1 MLKHL
6 ALEHPTLTNQ
16 KGLANQ
22 KAIAIFLGAMAMVPK
37 GKVMEKEG
45 WLTWSVHLEPL

>member
-6 ALEHPTLTNQ
+6 ALEHPALT
-16 KGLANQ
+16 NQ

-37 GKVMEKEG
+37 GKVM
-45 WLTWSVHLEPL
+45 

>member
-6 ALEHPTLTNQ
+6 TLKHPTLTNQ

-22 KAIAIFLGAMAMVPK
+22 EAIAIFLGAVAMVPE
-37 GKVMEKEG
+37 GKVM
-45 WLTWSVHLEPL
+45 